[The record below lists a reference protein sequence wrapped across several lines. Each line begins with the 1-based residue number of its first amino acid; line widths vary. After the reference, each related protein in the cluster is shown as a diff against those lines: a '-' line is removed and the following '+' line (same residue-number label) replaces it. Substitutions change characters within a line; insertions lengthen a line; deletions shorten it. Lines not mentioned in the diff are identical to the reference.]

1 MLTLTSTSSASGPKT
16 KKICMT
22 SVADRQKRI
31 NDHAT
36 MMAKKAA
43 HNKATT
49 IYSMELQKPER
60 MSAKQVSQLVLG
72 EFGVEINAHI
82 IQREIKEG
90 LVGVSPKKMGP
101 QGHFPSKT
109 FDNLAIVFES
119 YIKIM
124 QLNGHGGAL
133 SSNKL
138 KIILKKC
145 ISPSISCD
153 ITGLLQ

>member
-1 MLTLTSTSSASGPKT
+1 
-16 KKICMT
+16 
-22 SVADRQKRI
+22 
-31 NDHAT
+31 
-36 MMAKKAA
+36 
-43 HNKATT
+43 
-49 IYSMELQKPER
+49 

-90 LVGVSPKKMGP
+90 RVGVSPKKMGP

-109 FDNLAIVFES
+109 FDNLAIAFES

-124 QLNGHGGAL
+124 QLNGNGGAL
-133 SSNKL
+133 SNNKL

-145 ISPSISCD
+145 TSPSISCD